1 MIKYHFKKDHGFI
14 KGLDVKGHAL
24 FGEYGTDI
32 VCSAVSTALIVTVN
46 AIETLGYKENFYA
59 KVEEGNFELHINQ
72 TNDVIEGLL
81 INLEYTLNELAA
93 QYKTYIKNHKEG

>member
-1 MIKYHFKKDHGFI
+1 MIP
-14 KGLDVKGHAL
+14 
-24 FGEYGTDI
+24 
-32 VCSAVSTALIVTVN
+32 STEATITSQRVHQTPRASLRNATLPFHQCPALIVTVN

-59 KVEEGNFELHINQ
+59 KVEEGNFELQINQ

>member
-1 MIKYHFKKDHGFI
+1 MIKYHFKKENGYI
-14 KGLDVKGHAL
+14 KALDVSGHAL

-32 VCSAVSTALIVTVN
+32 VCSALSTALIVTVN

-59 KVEEGNFELHINQ
+59 KVEEGNFELRLHQ

-81 INLEYTLNELAA
+81 MNLEYTLNELEA

>member
-1 MIKYHFKKDHGFI
+1 MIKYHFKKENGYI
-14 KGLDVKGHAL
+14 KALNVKGHSL

-59 KVEEGNFELHINQ
+59 KVEEGNFELLIYS
-72 TNDVIEGLL
+72 TNEVIEGLL
-81 INLEYTLNELAA
+81 INLEYTFNELEA